1 MWFKKQPSENHSGTV
16 PYEEISEKKTT
27 KIGYV
32 LLIIMAAFIIW
43 IGQTVF
49 DDLSRIPAAPKP
61 ISSCAS
67 KMSDLLGGS
76 KSSYESYSYGYSGGS
91 LEKRDCSWSE
101 YEERSGVRQ
110 MIVSSYSKI
119 SEYYALQKRIS
130 DLEKSISDA
139 ERQRSRSGSDYDLG
153 LQEKQAAV
161 PGVVDQDRAQADFSS
176 AQQRLSSLESEK
188 SLLLMQRNNVIS
200 GLKSSLPGYEAA
212 YDQAQQLYKTAYN
225 WYRFKVFLMMLLFVA
240 PFFALSLRKYLVYK
254 KANSPYAII
263 AGAVLAAMSI
273 LLLQVVGVFLYDV
286 IPRRLLKLFMDFFA
300 QVAALRYVLYYGSV
314 VLVIGL
320 FGGIV
325 YYIQKKIFN
334 PAAVAMRYLK
344 DRKCPV
350 CAFSIDMTMKYCPK
364 CAHQLRTECAACHG
378 SRLKDLPVCEH
389 CGAKNQ

>member
-1 MWFKKQPSENHSGTV
+1 MWFKKQQSENQQGTV
-16 PYEEISEKKTT
+16 PYEEISEKRTT

-32 LLIIMAAFIIW
+32 LLIVMAAFIIW

-49 DDLSRIPAAPKP
+49 DDLSRIPDAPKP

-67 KMSDLLGGS
+67 KMADLLGRS
-76 KSSYESYSYGYSGGS
+76 QSTYDSYSYGYSGGS

-101 YEERSGVRQ
+101 YEEQSGVRQ

-119 SEYYALQKRIS
+119 SEYYAFQKRIA

-139 ERQRSRSGSDYDLG
+139 ERQRSRSGSNYDLG

-161 PGVVDQDRAQADFSS
+161 PGVIDQDRAQADFSS
-176 AQQRLSSLESEK
+176 AQQRLNSLESEK
-188 SLLLMQRNNVIS
+188 SLLLMQRSNVIS

-212 YDQAQQLYKTAYN
+212 YDQAQQLYKAAYN
-225 WYRFKVFLMMLLFVA
+225 GYRFKVFLMMLLFVA
-240 PFFALSLRKYLVYK
+240 PFFALSLRKYLLYK
-254 KANSPYAII
+254 RENSPYTII

-273 LLLQVVGVFLYDV
+273 LLLQVVGVFLYEI
-286 IPRRLLKLFMDFFA
+286 IPRRLLKLLMDFFA
-300 QVAALRYVLYYGSV
+300 QIAALRYVLYYGSV
-314 VLVIGL
+314 AVVIGL

-334 PAAVAMRYLK
+334 PSAVAMRHLK

-364 CAHQLRTECAACHG
+364 CAHQLRIECVACHG